1 MIHVVMAEIY
11 ASVLSSWAAARLT
24 VDLQDQQNPC
34 RSMPP
39 GTQTRR
45 KRLRS
50 SELLA
55 PSWRGSRCFGRA
67 SGCAGERIA
76 TMLIEAGFDIAF
88 ECAAQTPMLLQLSVH
103 PSRDADL
110 LTPDKINCDP
120 ILATRSYVDLFGNRV
135 TRVEVPAGLVVFSN
149 RFVIHD
155 SGQPDET
162 PPDVEMTQIADLP
175 DDVLLFLLQSR
186 YCDSDKLADFA
197 WSNFGMMS
205 GGRQRVQAICDFVHA
220 KIRFSYP
227 DARPTRSASDSMHE
241 AIGVCRDF
249 AHLAI
254 ALCRCMNIPARYC
267 TGYLGDIGVPVDPN
281 PMDFSAWF
289 EAFLDGRWYTMDAR
303 HNHPRI
309 GRIVMGR
316 GRDAADVAMST
327 AFGVAN
333 LARFEVVTQEQAE
346 KA

>member
-1 MIHVVMAEIY
+1 
-11 ASVLSSWAAARLT
+11 
-24 VDLQDQQNPC
+24 
-34 RSMPP
+34 
-39 GTQTRR
+39 
-45 KRLRS
+45 
-50 SELLA
+50 
-55 PSWRGSRCFGRA
+55 
-67 SGCAGERIA
+67 
-76 TMLIEAGFDIAF
+76 MLIEAGFDIAF
-88 ECAAQTPMLLQLSVH
+88 ECPAQTPMLLQLSVH

-120 ILATRSYVDLFGNRV
+120 ILATRSYIDHFGNRV

-155 SGQPDET
+155 SGQPEET
-162 PPDVEMTQIADLP
+162 PPDVDMTPIADLP

-197 WSNFGMMS
+197 WSNFGMIL

-241 AIGVCRDF
+241 GIGVCRDF

-327 AFGVAN
+327 AFGIAK
-333 LARFEVVTQEQAE
+333 LARFEVVTQEQVQAG
-346 KA
+346 